1 MLLWIR
7 LLLLPLLDFGDS
19 DYSEAIIGFE
29 LGQRR
34 LDCFIDR

>member
-7 LLLLPLLDFGDS
+7 LLLLPLLDFGR
-19 DYSEAIIGFE
+19 SEATNGFE

-34 LDCFIDR
+34 LDCFMDR